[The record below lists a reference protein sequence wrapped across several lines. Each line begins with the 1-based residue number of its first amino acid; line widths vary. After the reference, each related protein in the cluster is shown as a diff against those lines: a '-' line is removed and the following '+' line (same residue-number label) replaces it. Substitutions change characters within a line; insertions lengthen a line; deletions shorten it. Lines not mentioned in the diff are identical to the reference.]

1 MNSWF
6 QRRGYPEDV
15 KKTEMVK
22 MFFSIIFCQS
32 SNKDKSVSFV
42 LTYYPLLKKVN

>member
-1 MNSWF
+1 MKSWF

-15 KKTEMVK
+15 KKTEMEK
-22 MFFSIIFCQS
+22 MLITIIFCKS

-42 LTYYPLLKKVN
+42 LNYHPLLKKVN